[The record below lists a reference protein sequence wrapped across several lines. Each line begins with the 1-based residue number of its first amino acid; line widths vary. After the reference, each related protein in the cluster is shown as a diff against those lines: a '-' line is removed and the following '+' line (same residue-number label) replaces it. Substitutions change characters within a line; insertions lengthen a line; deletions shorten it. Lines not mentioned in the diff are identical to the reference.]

1 MGVKKPEIIWTFFCK
16 AGLTYAGDRSAVEF
30 PLDVGSWRENVP
42 GVLDCCIS
50 LLTIWDFPLLEYLPV
65 PQRVGSYISLLP
77 LKPVWHTCMRFGKWK
92 WNGSF
97 APDASAM
104 DFCKASHGET
114 GVYCKAPPVTG
125 FVCFERLFVNSASMV
140 WFWGQNRPTRFI
152 VLRRDYVLYKLKV
165 CGNHVLNKTIGAIFP
180 IAFIHFISLC
190 QILVILTISRT
201 FSLLLYLF

>member
-42 GVLDCCIS
+42 GVLDGCIS

-77 LKPVWHTCMRFGKWK
+77 LKPIWHTCMRFGKWK

-97 APDASAM
+97 AHDASAM
-104 DFCKASHGET
+104 DFCKASHGQT
-114 GVYCKAPPVTG
+114 GIYSKAPPAAL
-125 FVCFERLFVNSASMV
+125 C
-140 WFWGQNRPTRFI
+140 
-152 VLRRDYVLYKLKV
+152 VLRGSLWIQQVW
-165 CGNHVLNKTIGAIFP
+165 CGSGASTDLLV
-180 IAFIHFISLC
+180 SLC
-190 QILVILTISRT
+190 FAEIMFCTNWRSVATMCWTRRLVP
-201 FSLLLYLF
+201 FSQQHLFTSCLCVRFW